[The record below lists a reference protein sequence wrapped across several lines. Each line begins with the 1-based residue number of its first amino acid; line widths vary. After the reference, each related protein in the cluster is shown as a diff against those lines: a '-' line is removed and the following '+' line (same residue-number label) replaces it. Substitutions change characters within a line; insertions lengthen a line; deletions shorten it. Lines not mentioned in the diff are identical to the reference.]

1 MATAKR
7 TATMEEVLAAI
18 EAGREKVM
26 ADDIRSLSKLGIPK
40 SMAVQIVASR
50 FRQKGAVPEEV
61 EVDPFEST
69 GPGWDD

>member
-1 MATAKR
+1 
-7 TATMEEVLAAI
+7 MEEVLAAI

-50 FRQKGAVPEEV
+50 FRQKGAVSEEV